1 MSELKEKFLPAIDW
15 VNIFLYMRVDDG
27 CRVVCWLRRK
37 YWNFSMPSENSIWKF
52 SKYLDQ
58 KMALHS
64 SVRFQFECVGNPH
77 HYNKKPIRK
86 YGWGKCVC
94 IGASQSC
101 LKMSVWGHSHFFH
114 PPRNG
119 RRTKNSSFN
128 FFFFILIYEYF
139 LINFDLFMM
148 KFISCLISERVS
160 EIKKL
165 CKSIEK
171 NVKSFFLSQ
180 LSTKKFFLAHYFQ
193 QLSSTQSHTP
203 RSSYDDFLPLF
214 YHINIVEG
222 FFFSVIFCTH
232 FFASNLI
239 LSSSSS
245 CCFSSS
251 SFYLIISND
260 DFYFSDA
267 VFLCLLLLMT
277 SAT

>member
-15 VNIFLYMRVDDG
+15 VNIFYTCEWMMDVEWCVG
-27 CRVVCWLRRK
+27 SAVRRK
-37 YWNFSMPSENSIWKF
+37 YGNFSMPREVFLFSIWKF
-52 SKYLDQ
+52 LKYLDQ

-171 NVKSFFLSQ
+171 NVKSFFYLNCRQKSFFLLITFNNYHQPNLTLLAPLTMISCHCFIISTSSRDFFSQ
-180 LSTKKFFLAHYFQ
+180 LSFAH
-193 QLSSTQSHTP
+193 
-203 RSSYDDFLPLF
+203 
-214 YHINIVEG
+214 
-222 FFFSVIFCTH
+222 
-232 FFASNLI
+232 
-239 LSSSSS
+239 
-245 CCFSSS
+245 
-251 SFYLIISND
+251 IS
-260 DFYFSDA
+260 
-267 VFLCLLLLMT
+267 LLRI
-277 SAT
+277 